1 MKDLFSL
8 KSVHLFTIK
17 GIPILVNPTWVLVF
31 LLITS
36 SVFLSVFPEIYP
48 QGNPIVWLL
57 QSIFFVVVFFATLL
71 THELAHSLVARRLGI
86 DVMNITLHLFGGTA
100 RILREP
106 KTPLDE
112 VKMAI
117 AGPLTSF
124 LIAFLFYIFYFVLHR
139 TWVSAAEVL
148 YIISLGNFGVAIF
161 NLIPAFP
168 LDGGRLLRSLIWKF
182 VRNRVKATIFASYIS
197 SFLAIALFLFG
208 IHFGINVSKDGF
220 WFSLIALA
228 IFGLSREAIP
238 IAYQSEILEKK
249 ISEVIDIEN
258 LVSSGS
264 VYYYDF
270 DYLSSIEIDSDTV
283 VYDALNLLRK
293 EKPSLVKLRTKE
305 GDFFISP
312 SYLYDKIFE
321 VIDKARDI
329 IK

>member
-1 MKDLFSL
+1 MKDIFRI
-8 KSVHLFTIK
+8 KSIHLFTIK
-17 GIPILVNPTWVLVF
+17 GIPVLINPTWILVF
-31 LLITS
+31 LLIIS
-36 SVFLSVFPEIYP
+36 SVFLNVFPEIYP
-48 QGNPIVWLL
+48 GGNTFVWLL
-57 QSIFFVVVFFATLL
+57 QSIFFVIVFFTTLL
-71 THELAHSLVARRLGI
+71 SHELAHSLVARRLGI

-106 KTPLDE
+106 KKPLDE
-112 VKMAI
+112 AKMAI

-124 LIAFLFYIFYFVLHR
+124 LISLIFYGFYLFFHR
-139 TWVSAAEVL
+139 ISISSAEVL
-148 YIISLGNFGVAIF
+148 YLLSLGNFGVAIF

-182 VRNRVKATIFASYIS
+182 TKNRIKATIFASNVS

-208 IHFGINVSKDGF
+208 IYFGLNISGDGF
-220 WFSLIALA
+220 WFSLIAAA

-238 IAYQSEILEKK
+238 VAFQSEILEKK

-258 LVSSGS
+258 LIINGS
-264 VYYYDF
+264 VYYYDL
-270 DYLSSIEIDSDTV
+270 DYFSAVEITPETLI
-283 VYDALNLLRK
+283 YDVLNLLRK
-293 EKPSLVKLRTKE
+293 ENPSIVKLKTKE

-321 VIDKARDI
+321 VIEKARDI